1 MLNVLIA
8 VEDHFNDKIS
18 IHNNCLQT
26 FKDTRFYNLD
36 MADHVFEFIRTL
48 QHKNDTIH
56 SMKCYLS

>member
-1 MLNVLIA
+1 MLNVLIIIA

-36 MADHVFEFIRTL
+36 MADHVLEPNLFERYNTKTTRFIR
-48 QHKNDTIH
+48 
-56 SMKCYLS
+56 